1 MIWAAQGTPAGDTLR
16 RLNRPTWRMFHR
28 LERIAAREAAKAFID
43 VAIYGTGFVRTGAD
57 VPDFVAHIPYQEIFR

>member
-1 MIWAAQGTPAGDTLR
+1 
-16 RLNRPTWRMFHR
+16 MFHR